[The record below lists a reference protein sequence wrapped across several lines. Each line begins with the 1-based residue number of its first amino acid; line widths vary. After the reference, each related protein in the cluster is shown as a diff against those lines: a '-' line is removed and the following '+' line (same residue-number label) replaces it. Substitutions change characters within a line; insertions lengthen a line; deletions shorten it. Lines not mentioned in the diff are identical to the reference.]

1 MGTPECYLRK
11 GQNFIWGMATFYIFG
26 TSEGSENRNKLLQM
40 FNFSMLFQYIFIKKL
55 TLINLAVLETKMV
68 GPK

>member
-40 FNFSMLFQYIFIKKL
+40 FNFSMLFQYIFIKK
-55 TLINLAVLETKMV
+55 INAYKLGSVRNKD
-68 GPK
+68 GK